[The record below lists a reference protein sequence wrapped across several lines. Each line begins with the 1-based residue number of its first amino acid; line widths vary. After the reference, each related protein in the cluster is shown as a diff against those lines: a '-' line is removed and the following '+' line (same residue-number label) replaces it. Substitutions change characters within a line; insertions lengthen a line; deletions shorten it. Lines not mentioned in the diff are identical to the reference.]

1 MPHPCGVGKEN
12 MTTVKRFTKLAA
24 KLSAAVL
31 AAGMLFTAASPVTAA
46 AATTS
51 SYSNSYSSYSSTS
64 SQTSSSEVSYLAA
77 LIYLEAGNQS
87 YEGKVAVGS
96 VVVNRMNSSLF
107 PNDFWTVLT
116 QPGQFY
122 GSLAPLQR
130 ALNNGYVTSD
140 CYSAAYAALAGQKPV
155 GNALFYCTTAVRT
168 NGTILGDHCFYGYY
182 NY

>member
-1 MPHPCGVGKEN
+1 MPYLHGVGKEN
-12 MTTVKRFTKLAA
+12 MTTVNRFAKLAA

-51 SYSNSYSSYSSTS
+51 SYSSTSNYGSGVSSYT
-64 SQTSSSEVSYLAA
+64 SSEVSYLAA

-87 YEGKVAVGS
+87 YAGKVAVGS

-107 PNDFWTVLT
+107 PDDFYSVLL
-116 QPGQFY
+116 QQGQFY
-122 GSLAPLQR
+122 SSLAPLQR

-140 CYSAAYAALAGQKPV
+140 CYSAAYAALAGEKPV

-182 NY
+182 

>member
-1 MPHPCGVGKEN
+1 
-12 MTTVKRFTKLAA
+12 MTTVKRFAKLAA
-24 KLSAAVL
+24 KLSAALL
-31 AAGMLFTAASPVTAA
+31 AAGMLFTAASPVTAS

-51 SYSNSYSSYSSTS
+51 SYSNYGTGTSSYS
-64 SQTSSSEVSYLAA
+64 TSSSEVSYLAA

-87 YEGKVAVGS
+87 YAGKVAVGS

-107 PNDFWTVLT
+107 PNDFYSVLL

-122 GSLAPLQR
+122 SSLTPLQN

-140 CYSAAYAALAGQKPV
+140 CYSAAYAALAGEKPV
-155 GNALFYCTTAVRT
+155 GNALFYCTTAIRT

-182 NY
+182 